1 MIEDIVKAIPIGI
14 GISFMIGPV
23 FFMLI
28 QTSILKS
35 ARAAIVFNLGV
46 VLADIVFLLLAYY
59 GSHQILSKIKD
70 DPKLFFIGGLILF
83 IYGVGMYLKK
93 ENRTP
98 IQQETFA
105 TPIKKN
111 YVGLILKG
119 FLLNFINIGLLAF
132 WLLMV
137 LGISPSLEM
146 DEHRIFT
153 FFTTIIIT
161 YYITDLGKILLAK
174 QLKKKLTP
182 NVIRKINRAIG
193 IVLIIFGVLLFLKG
207 IIPQKTLNIKNFIEH
222 FQN

>member
-1 MIEDIVKAIPIGI
+1 MTDIQKLKIKIFADGADFESINKLNTKNYIRGFTTNPSLMKKAGI
-14 GISFMIGPV
+14 KNYKEFA
-23 FFMLI
+23 
-28 QTSILKS
+28 LK
-35 ARAAIVFNLGV
+35 
-46 VLADIVFLLLAYY
+46 
-59 GSHQILSKIKD
+59 ILSKIKD

-161 YYITDLGKILLAK
+161 YFITDLGKILLAK